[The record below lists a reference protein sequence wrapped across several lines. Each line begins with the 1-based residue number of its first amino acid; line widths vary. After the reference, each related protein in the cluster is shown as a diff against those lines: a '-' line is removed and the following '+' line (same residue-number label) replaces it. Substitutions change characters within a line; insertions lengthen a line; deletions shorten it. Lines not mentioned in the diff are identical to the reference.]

1 MSYKSVY
8 GHNSHGMFTE
18 LHEFCG
24 ARFVF
29 ILAIKGFLIHRLRPV
44 AQYSNIIQEA
54 PQEIPENKPPDN
66 WPQRGAIEFRNVS
79 LRYRPNLPN
88 VLHGI
93 SMSIRSGEKIGIVG
107 RTGAGKSSITL
118 ALLRI
123 VEFEGLISIDGFV
136 VF

>member
-1 MSYKSVY
+1 M
-8 GHNSHGMFTE
+8 
-18 LHEFCG
+18 
-24 ARFVF
+24 
-29 ILAIKGFLIHRLRPV
+29 RLV
-44 AQYSNIIQEA
+44 AQYSHITQEA
-54 PQEIPENKPPDN
+54 PQEIPENKPSEV
-66 WPQRGAIEFRNVS
+66 WPQGGAIEFRSVS

-93 SMSIRSGEKIGIVG
+93 SMSIQSGEKIGIVG

-136 VF
+136 MFEAIHQ